1 MRSIRAGAERLPQR
15 DAGDRTPMASRI
27 GDRASTGPGAAAGC
41 GDRADAVPL
50 LAVRDLVIEFTAS
63 GTATRVVDE
72 VSFDVH
78 AGEKFAL
85 VGESGSGKTVTALSV
100 LRLNGDARLGGSVR
114 FAGRELLQA
123 GEREMRSVRGREIA
137 MIFQEPA
144 SALNPL
150 YTIGDQI
157 CEAIERH
164 EGVSRA
170 VAARRAVEL
179 LERTRVPEPQRRFSS
194 YPHQL
199 SGGQRQRAMIAMA
212 LACSPRLLI
221 ADEPTT
227 ALDVT
232 VQRRIVELLD
242 ELQRETGMAVLL
254 IAHDLP
260 LVRAFADRVAVMKE
274 GRLVE
279 EGATAALFE
288 SPQHA
293 YTRLLLDSRP
303 KREIAPADPAA
314 PVLLDAK
321 GITCRFALAGGLFRK
336 RRFEAV
342 AGVDLQLHRGQTL
355 GIVGESGSGKS
366 TLGLA
371 LLRLS
376 QAETTGVI
384 RFGQTRLDHL
394 SARAL
399 RAQRR
404 HLQIVFQDP
413 FHSLSPRR
421 TVLQIVEEGL
431 ALHEPGLSAAQRR
444 AAVSAMLAEV
454 GMDEDALDRYPHE
467 FSGGQRQR
475 ISIAR
480 AAILRPGLLLLDE
493 PTSALDVSVQQQV
506 LRLLASLQQRYGMAY
521 LFITHDL
528 AVVRAMAHQVIV
540 MKDGRIVEAG
550 ETQAVF
556 EAPRQAWTRDLLG
569 AADPGREAGPQ
580 QQPG

>member
-1 MRSIRAGAERLPQR
+1 MRSTPARVDAPASASGASSGGSSARS
-15 DAGDRTPMASRI
+15 ART
-27 GDRASTGPGAAAGC
+27 
-41 GDRADAVPL
+41 L
-50 LAVRDLVIEFTAS
+50 LSVRDLVVEFVGAS
-63 GTATRVVDE
+63 GSTRVVDR
-72 VSFDVH
+72 VSFDVR
-78 AGEKFAL
+78 AGEKLAL

-100 LRLNGDARLGGSVR
+100 LRLNADARYEGSVR
-114 FAGRELLQA
+114 FDGRELLEA
-123 GEREMRSVRGREIA
+123 SERELRGVRGREMA
-137 MIFQEPA
+137 MIFQEPM

-150 YTIGDQI
+150 YPIGDQI

-170 VAARRAVEL
+170 QATRRAIEL

-212 LACSPRLLI
+212 LACSPKLLI

-242 ELQRETGMAVLL
+242 ELQRDLGMSVLL
-254 IAHDLP
+254 ITHDLP
-260 LVRAFADRVAVMKE
+260 LVRSFADRVAVMKD

-279 EGATAALFE
+279 EADTCALFE
-288 SPQHA
+288 APSQP
-293 YTRLLLDSRP
+293 YTKMLIESRP
-303 KREIAPADPAA
+303 KRSVASADPSA
-314 PVLLDAK
+314 PLLLEAS
-321 GITCRFALAGGLFRK
+321 GVGCRFVIGGGWFRK

-342 AGVDLQLHRGQTL
+342 RDVDLQLARGHTL

-366 TLGLA
+366 TLGLT
-371 LLRLS
+371 LLRLA
-376 QAETTGVI
+376 QAETRGAI
-384 RFGQTRLDHL
+384 RFDGTRLDEIGGK
-394 SARAL
+394 AL

-404 HLQIVFQDP
+404 HMQIVFQDP

-431 ALHEPGLSAAQRR
+431 ALHEPAMTAGERR
-444 AAVSAMLAEV
+444 EAVAKMLDEV
-454 GMDEDALDRYPHE
+454 GLDAGALDRYPHE

-480 AAILRPGLLLLDE
+480 AAILRPDLLVLDE

-506 LRLLASLQQRYGMAY
+506 LQLLSSLQRRYRMAY
-521 LFITHDL
+521 VFITHDL
-528 AVVRAMAHQVIV
+528 AVIRAMAHHVIV
-540 MKDGRIVEAG
+540 MKDGRIVESG
-550 ETQAVF
+550 ET
-556 EAPRQAWTRDLLG
+556 EALFARPRDAYTVELLG
-569 AADPGREAGPQ
+569 ASGDDGYA
-580 QQPG
+580 